1 MTNSTISTN
10 HFDTAWNLHEEQ
22 GRNTFHQHMI
32 IFSDINQ
39 IDQALKLG
47 VGAHVILS
55 NNDGIKE
62 GRANGTLFRVA
73 HILKKTPDLSLICF
87 SKRILGIIGN
97 RVDCRWHLPD

>member
-39 IDQALKLG
+39 IDQTLKLG

-55 NNDGIKE
+55 NNEGIKE

-87 SKRILGIIGN
+87 SKTSSGIIGN
-97 RVDCRWHLPD
+97 RVD